1 MTFNWD
7 MVYHIFEQYKN
18 ILEFKDYFDE
28 MDKNRCI
35 LTEVPFN
42 VEKAKWQVSKLSEK
56 YGQDL
61 NWLAAGY
68 SNGRVV
74 TNQQITK
81 TPQQIWDD
89 LRYINDHIPIIAL
102 KRELTS
108 YAFTKLL
115 GIE

>member
-1 MTFNWD
+1 
-7 MVYHIFEQYKN
+7 MVFKWEEICHIFEQYKN
-18 ILEFKDYFDE
+18 SSEFKDYFDE
-28 MDKNRCI
+28 IVENNRI
-35 LTEVPFN
+35 LNEVPFN

-102 KRELTS
+102 KRELAS
-108 YAFTKLL
+108 HAFNKLL

>member
-1 MTFNWD
+1 
-7 MVYHIFEQYKN
+7 MVFKWEEICHIFEQYKSAS
-18 ILEFKDYFDE
+18 EFKDYFDE
-28 MDKNRCI
+28 IVENNRI
-35 LTEVPFN
+35 LNEVPFN
-42 VEKAKWQVSKLSEK
+42 TEKAKWQVSKLSEK

-108 YAFTKLL
+108 YAFNKLL

>member
-1 MTFNWD
+1 
-7 MVYHIFEQYKN
+7 MV
-18 ILEFKDYFDE
+18 
-28 MDKNRCI
+28 
-35 LTEVPFN
+35 
-42 VEKAKWQVSKLSEK
+42 
-56 YGQDL
+56 
-61 NWLAAGY
+61 AAGY

-108 YAFTKLL
+108 YAFNKLL

>member
-1 MTFNWD
+1 MTFKWD
-7 MVYHIFEQYKN
+7 EICHIFEQYKN
-18 ILEFKDYFDE
+18 ASEFKDYFDE
-28 MDKNRCI
+28 IVENNRI
-35 LTEVPFN
+35 LNEVPFDA
-42 VEKAKWQVSKLSEK
+42 EKAKWQVSKLSEK
-56 YGQDL
+56 YSQDL

-108 YAFTKLL
+108 YAFNKLL